1 MNFVIR
7 FIPNLFTL
15 GNVAMGILGLVFI
28 AKEEMVL
35 AVYCVVIA
43 LILDFFDG
51 FVARLLSVQSKL
63 GGELDSLADMIT
75 FGALPGMIL
84 FQMISISRG
93 IYFTEIALWST
104 ADYLNC
110 SVALLV
116 PMAAAYRLAVYNLD
130 DTPRP
135 HFLGLP
141 TPAMCITVVS
151 IPLILE
157 AHYHLN
163 FYHLL
168 SDSFIDIIGNERNW
182 EASDFRVVKLMF
194 NPLLYQIASAVLAA
208 MMVIRIPMLS
218 LKLKGF
224 GWRNNKWK
232 YGLVIWAVVA
242 YLIFLL
248 PYLSLPFVE
257 IGLIDFLILPI
268 FMFGYFVLSW
278 IYAIFDAPKSDTDT
292 NEIQS

>member
-93 IYFTEIALWST
+93 IYFTEIALW
-104 ADYLNC
+104 
-110 SVALLV
+110 
-116 PMAAAYRLAVYNLD
+116 R
-130 DTPRP
+130 
-135 HFLGLP
+135 
-141 TPAMCITVVS
+141 
-151 IPLILE
+151 PLIISI
-157 AHYHLN
+157 AQ
-163 FYHLL
+163 LL
-168 SDSFIDIIGNERNW
+168 C
-182 EASDFRVVKLMF
+182 
-194 NPLLYQIASAVLAA
+194 
-208 MMVIRIPMLS
+208 
-218 LKLKGF
+218 
-224 GWRNNKWK
+224 
-232 YGLVIWAVVA
+232 
-242 YLIFLL
+242 
-248 PYLSLPFVE
+248 
-257 IGLIDFLILPI
+257 
-268 FMFGYFVLSW
+268 
-278 IYAIFDAPKSDTDT
+278 
-292 NEIQS
+292 